1 MDISEIYQAPRKQLE
16 KEIIYLMKKRES
28 LEKAISENQR
38 IVAGL
43 TNEVQMLEARNKQW
57 VIRAEAQDR
66 IVNQQIENVNKQNN
80 IYLEEIER
88 LRAEVR
94 RLKNDR
100 DNQLGNESDISS
112 KGGSDSDTVNADGDK
127 GA

>member
-66 IVNQQIENVNKQNN
+66 ICLL
-80 IYLEEIER
+80 YTSPSP
-88 LRAEVR
+88 
-94 RLKNDR
+94 R
-100 DNQLGNESDISS
+100 D
-112 KGGSDSDTVNADGDK
+112 
-127 GA
+127 